1 MSVSA
6 YALCTLAQLKA
17 YLGITSADYDSQLED
32 LVDAAS
38 AQAEAFT
45 GRKLAARDYAW
56 ALNGTGEPDL
66 FVPEWPL
73 NTITTLE
80 INGAEIP
87 ARTTWDGSGYV
98 LEADMGLIR
107 LSGYVF
113 YRGMG
118 NVEVSA
124 NAGYAAAPEDLRQA
138 VIELAAWKAKQSSM
152 QGIGQDWLGKTSEAK
167 PQNMGTLGLVKG
179 IPADLAEVL
188 GRYARRWAL

>member
-6 YALCTLAQLKA
+6 YALCTLAQLKS
-17 YLGITSADYDSQLED
+17 YLGITSTDYDSQLED

-45 GRKLAARDYAW
+45 GRKLAARDYPW
-56 ALNGTGEPDL
+56 ELDGNGQAAL

-73 NTITTLE
+73 NSITTLE

-87 ARTTWDGSGYV
+87 ARTSYDGAGYV
-98 LEADMGLIR
+98 IEADQGLIR
-107 LSGYVF
+107 LSNYVF
-113 YRGMG
+113 YLGMK
-118 NVEVSA
+118 NVEIAA
-124 NAGYAAAPEDLRQA
+124 NAGYATVPEDLRQA

-167 PQNMGTLGLVKG
+167 PHDMGTLGLVKG

-188 GRYARRWAL
+188 GRYARRGGL